1 MQVDF
6 QIYISVPNVVNMTS
20 VSCKKN
26 PTQSPKAKNKNTKTR
41 CEICSKPTP
50 KRRVIAGWAIH
61 HPPEAA
67 HPNYID
73 PTSDIH
79 TPSSKKKKIKKKSLC
94 IYGQLWSSIE
104 LDVPTNS
111 LVALSKCDLYQ
122 CAWCFSF
129 FCSPI
134 FTLRIFLLFF
144 TATFAACSLTLK
156 IYSAH
161 WQLVPANCFRHRGHT
176 FWLKQLANHFF
187 LKLVMKMLVNV
198 SNWWNHNNATS
209 MIVIGTTESNCD
221 SLAAKNNFFKGTLM

>member
-1 MQVDF
+1 
-6 QIYISVPNVVNMTS
+6 MTS

-26 PTQSPKAKNKNTKTR
+26 PTQPPKAKNKNTKTR
-41 CEICSKPTP
+41 CEICSKPTT

-61 HPPEAA
+61 PSPEAA

-79 TPSSKKKKIKKKSLC
+79 TPLKKKTKIKKKGLC
-94 IYGQLWSSIE
+94 IYGQLWSSTE

-111 LVALSKCDLYQ
+111 LVALSKCDLHQ

-134 FTLRIFLLFF
+134 FTLRILLLFF
-144 TATFAACSLTLK
+144 TATFAACSFTSK
-156 IYSAH
+156 IFSAH
-161 WQLVPANCFRHRGHT
+161 WQLVPANCFRHRGDT

-209 MIVIGTTESNCD
+209 MIVIGTIELNCD
-221 SLAAKNNFFKGTLM
+221 SLAAKNNFFKGTLMQIWKSAIILVFIRK